1 MRKEGTAAG
10 EWGGMHPLARLIDNN
25 ETYGRHV
32 VEAMLRGFSDVKVA
46 VEIGAGPGHDLETVG
61 RLFPQCKR
69 IAVEGSREFIN
80 SHLPKNA
87 EVIEVANIERD
98 PLPVEPGSVDVIIA
112 NQVLEH
118 TKEVFWIFDQVFRAL
133 KIGGHFIVGVPNVA
147 SLHNRLLLL
156 AGIQPT
162 QHKLYS
168 AHVRPFSK
176 KDTIKFLS
184 LCFPGCSVVAFRG
197 AQFYPFPRFLARPLA
212 ELFPSMA
219 FSIFF
224 LIRKNVEYTGGFAAY
239 PIRANLETNF
249 WTGPN
254 AGGAYET

>member
-1 MRKEGTAAG
+1 MRKVGTAAG
-10 EWGGMHPLARLIDNN
+10 EWGGKHPLARLIDNN

-32 VEAMLRGFSDVKVA
+32 VEEFLRKIGNVEVA

-61 RLFPQCKR
+61 RLFPSCQR
-69 IAVEGSREFIN
+69 IAIEGSREFIN
-80 SHLPKNA
+80 SRLPKNA
-87 EVIEVANIERD
+87 EIIEIANIERD
-98 PLPVEPGSVDVIIA
+98 PIPVACNSVDVVIA

-133 KIGGHFIVGVPNVA
+133 KVGGHFIVGVPNIA

-156 AGIQPT
+156 AGMHPT

-176 KDTIKFLS
+176 RDTIKFLS
-184 LCFPGCSVVAFRG
+184 LCFPGCSVVAFKG

-212 ELFPSMA
+212 AIFPNMA

-224 LIRKNVEYTGGFAAY
+224 LIRKDTEYTGTFASY
-239 PIRANLETNF
+239 PITANLETNF
-249 WTGPN
+249 WTGAN
-254 AGGAYET
+254 SGSAYE